1 MNIEAN
7 NKYAEQNL
15 LKSNIIKN
23 INKILNTSKWSIRK
37 LSDFSGLPMNL

>member
-37 LSDFSGLPMNL
+37 LSDFSGSL

>member
-37 LSDFSGLPMNL
+37 LSDFSGAPL